1 MRVMALDIG
10 DKRIGIALSDPLK
23 ITAQGLTTLNRIT
36 LEKDIGYICDLL
48 NQYEVS
54 ELVVGLPKNMNGTI
68 GPQVEKV
75 KEFVNSLLQKKQIK
89 VSYVDERLSTVT
101 AERTLIAGDLSR
113 KKRKNFVDKLA
124 ATVILQS
131 YLDRVK

>member
-68 GPQVEKV
+68 GP
-75 KEFVNSLLQKKQIK
+75 
-89 VSYVDERLSTVT
+89 
-101 AERTLIAGDLSR
+101 
-113 KKRKNFVDKLA
+113 
-124 ATVILQS
+124 
-131 YLDRVK
+131 

>member
-1 MRVMALDIG
+1 MALDIG